1 MISNIELPRFEQLF
15 AQLNVTKK
23 KENLYY
29 KKAHTKKNQTLK
41 KKGNIEGFAKKTT
54 STKTRKIESGTSF
67 EVKTH
72 VEPFSTKKINI
83 NNNLFKNEK
92 KEEGRKQNFLQKNND
107 HNTDT
112 TTDLSK
118 QLNVTTEKKKQGV
131 LQKKIHKKK
140 TGSLKQKKEEGSVS
154 KFLRKVPIVLTK
166 RLVPITRP
174 FLESQLI
181 FTFLKNL
188 GKLGFKNESKCI
200 SRALARLSKKNII
213 KPICRKIA
221 PHLQLSVKNQL

>member
-1 MISNIELPRFEQLF
+1 MSLVLLLKSKRTLHHFLQKKLTSPIIYLK
-15 AQLNVTKK
+15 TK
-23 KENLYY
+23 
-29 KKAHTKKNQTLK
+29 
-41 KKGNIEGFAKKTT
+41 
-54 STKTRKIESGTSF
+54 
-67 EVKTH
+67 
-72 VEPFSTKKINI
+72 
-83 NNNLFKNEK
+83 K

-131 LQKKIHKKK
+131 LQKNKIHKKK

-154 KFLRKVPIVLTK
+154 KFLRKIPIVLTK

-174 FLESQLI
+174 FLKSQLI

-200 SRALARLSKKNII
+200 SRALARLSKINTI
-213 KPICRKIA
+213 KPICRKI
-221 PHLQLSVKNQL
+221 PLQSQLSV

>member
-23 KENLYY
+23 KGKNYT
-29 KKAHTKKNQTLK
+29 TKKHTPKKIRLWK

-72 VEPFSTKKINI
+72 VTPFSTKKINI

-131 LQKKIHKKK
+131 LQKKN
-140 TGSLKQKKEEGSVS
+140 TQKKNW
-154 KFLRKVPIVLTK
+154 KFKTK
-166 RLVPITRP
+166 KGRGECQQVFEKGTHSL
-174 FLESQLI
+174 
-181 FTFLKNL
+181 N
-188 GKLGFKNESKCI
+188 
-200 SRALARLSKKNII
+200 
-213 KPICRKIA
+213 
-221 PHLQLSVKNQL
+221 

>member
-1 MISNIELPRFEQLF
+1 M
-15 AQLNVTKK
+15 
-23 KENLYY
+23 
-29 KKAHTKKNQTLK
+29 
-41 KKGNIEGFAKKTT
+41 
-54 STKTRKIESGTSF
+54 
-67 EVKTH
+67 
-72 VEPFSTKKINI
+72 
-83 NNNLFKNEK
+83 
-92 KEEGRKQNFLQKNND
+92 
-107 HNTDT
+107 T
-112 TTDLSK
+112 TTLTRQLTFKSK

-154 KFLRKVPIVLTK
+154 KFLRNVPIVLTK

-188 GKLGFKNESKCI
+188 GKLGFKNESNCI
-200 SRALARLSKKNII
+200 SRALARLSKKNI
-213 KPICRKIA
+213 KKQICRKIA

>member
-1 MISNIELPRFEQLF
+1 MISNIELPRFEQVF

-23 KENLYY
+23 KKEKIILQKNTP
-29 KKAHTKKNQTLK
+29 KKADFKK

-67 EVKTH
+67 EIKTH
-72 VEPFSTKKINI
+72 VTPFSTKKINI

-131 LQKKIHKKK
+131 LQKKN
-140 TGSLKQKKEEGSVS
+140 GSLKQKKEKGSVS
-154 KFLRKVPIVLTK
+154 TFLRKVPIVLTK

-188 GKLGFKNESKCI
+188 GKLDFKNESKCI
-200 SRALARLSKKNII
+200 SRALARLSKKKHN
-213 KPICRKIA
+213 KTN
-221 PHLQLSVKNQL
+221 L